1 MYVLFPYHLYLH
13 HARSLLFLL
22 LGQVHLEVLAHPVKE
37 GKISILMCKDMFGF
51 NKRMRCLLSPQQV
64 LYLLAH
70 PFDHS
75 LLCCHEVHGCP
86 SLLSHPVKKWNK
98 ALSAE
103 DTTQACRSK
112 EMGARI
118 CYRRSSWSRIAKA
131 RSSRVSLK
139 RNKQQQK
146 KSQEKNSDG
155 KHSR

>member
-1 MYVLFPYHLYLH
+1 MHVLFPNHLYLH
-13 HARSLLFLL
+13 HAQSLLLFL

-37 GKISILMCKDMFGF
+37 GKISVLMCKDIFGF
-51 NKRMRCLLSPQQV
+51 NKRMRYLLSLQKV

-98 ALSAE
+98 ALSVE
-103 DTTQACRSK
+103 DTTGRSK
-112 EMGARI
+112 ETGVCI
-118 CYRRSSWSRIAKA
+118 CYRRSSWPRIAEA

-139 RNKQQQK
+139 RNKQQQQQ
-146 KSQEKNSDG
+146 KSQEK
-155 KHSR
+155 KFR